1 VEDRDPL
8 LNPERPLIAVTTSL
22 APVGAH
28 GLPGVKLNAQY
39 IASVEGPGGA
49 TLLLTPAHDLASVEQ
64 IVGVAHGL
72 MLTGGEDVDP
82 ARYGQSPHPTVT
94 SVNPARDAV
103 ELAALA
109 AAVRRGIPVLGICR
123 GMQVLNVGLGG
134 TLIQDIPSQRK
145 GGLLHEQ
152 SAPVD
157 KEWHHATVEEGSGLA
172 AIFGTR
178 ALFINSFHHQ
188 AVDILG
194 DGLRASAWAEDGVVE
209 GVEGTG
215 DTWICGVQWHPER
228 GEAEAP
234 QDQRDPNRRLFW
246 AFVQAAREFA
256 SGAARPVGAAAG

>member
-1 VEDRDPL
+1 MQ
-8 LNPERPLIAVTTSL
+8 NTERPLIAVTTSL
-22 APVGAH
+22 APVGSH

-39 IASVEGPGGA
+39 VAAVERPGGA
-49 TLLLTPAHDLASVEQ
+49 ALLLTPAHDLASVEQ
-64 IVGVAHGL
+64 LVGVADGL

-94 SVNPARDAV
+94 SVNPARDAM
-103 ELAALA
+103 ELAALE

-134 TLIQDIPSQRK
+134 TLIQDLASQGK

-157 KEWHHATVEEGSGLA
+157 KEWHHATVGDGSTLA
-172 AIFGTR
+172 AIFGTSE
-178 ALFINSFHHQ
+178 LFINSFHHQ
-188 AVDILG
+188 AVDALG
-194 DGLRASAWAEDGVVE
+194 TGLRASAWAEDGVVE

-215 DTWICGVQWHPER
+215 DHWVCGVQWHPER
-228 GEAEAP
+228 GEAQAP
-234 QDQRDPNRRLFW
+234 EDQRDPNGRLFW

-256 SGAARPVGAAAG
+256 AARRVGATAG